1 MNSELETRNAEAPL
15 GRVLGI
21 DYGEARVGV
30 ARSDELGWFAHP
42 LETIETVRVE
52 PVKRI
57 CELVRQLGAG
67 TVVLGMP
74 YRMDGSAGP
83 AVEKVR
89 EFRKRLEEA
98 LGGSAR
104 IVETDERWST
114 VSAQRQ
120 LRTAGF
126 DSRQSRPVIDQAAAA
141 VILQAYL
148 DRCQAEAGESMDD
161 EDSGF

>member
-1 MNSELETRNAEAPL
+1 MNPASGGRLL
-15 GRVLGI
+15 GV

-42 LETIETVRVE
+42 LETIETARVDPVR
-52 PVKRI
+52 RI
-57 CELVRQLGAG
+57 CELVREQRAAV
-67 TVVLGMP
+67 VVLGMP
-74 YRMDGSAGP
+74 YRMDGSAGE

-89 EFRKRLEEA
+89 AFRQRLEEA
-98 LGGSAR
+98 LAGTAQ

-120 LRTAGF
+120 LRDAGIRSR
-126 DSRQSRPVIDQAAAA
+126 DSRGVIDQAAAV

-148 DRCQAEAGESMDD
+148 DRNPPELVDHEDD
-161 EDSGF
+161 EPGEASEW